1 VKLPCSYGLP
11 LPQPSLSTY
20 YPSIMGL
27 FSLKRRTKD
36 KTSSPSSPV
45 APPSPSTNFASP
57 PTPSS
62 LFRGRLS
69 APSSPALNSEQGYFS
84 APPVQS
90 EPEIPSP
97 PKITLNVL
105 IDSVSERY
113 AARLPESARGVFQIS
128 VEEDA
133 EVEEVQYEVD
143 RVLRLRGSLGLG
155 CYKVRNYR
163 HDNRHMFSGLY

>member
-1 VKLPCSYGLP
+1 VKRPCSNELP
-11 LPQPSLSTY
+11 PPRPPSLSRY
-20 YPSIMGL
+20 YPRTMGL
-27 FSLKRRTKD
+27 FSLRRRNKD

-45 APPSPSTNFASP
+45 APPSPSMSFALP

-69 APSSPALNSEQGYFS
+69 APPSPAPHSEQGYFP

-105 IDSVSERY
+105 IDSIDERY
-113 AARLPESARGVFQIS
+113 TARLPETARGVFQIS

-133 EVEEVQYEVD
+133 EIDEVQYEVD
-143 RVLRLRGSLGLG
+143 RVLRLRGSIGLG
-155 CYKVRNYR
+155 CYKV
-163 HDNRHMFSGLY
+163 SG

>member
-1 VKLPCSYGLP
+1 
-11 LPQPSLSTY
+11 
-20 YPSIMGL
+20 MGL

-45 APPSPSTNFASP
+45 APPSPSTSFALP

-62 LFRGRLS
+62 LFRGRQS

-84 APPVQS
+84 TPPVQC

-97 PKITLNVL
+97 PKVTLNVL
-105 IDSVSERY
+105 IDSISERY
-113 AARLPESARGVFQIS
+113 AARLPESARCVFQIS

-133 EVEEVQYEVD
+133 EVDEVQYEVD
-143 RVLRLRGSLGLG
+143 RVLRLRRSLSLG
-155 CYKVRNYR
+155 CYKV
-163 HDNRHMFSGLY
+163 SS